1 MLFNTPEFVVFLVV
15 VLGLYYTVNARYQNT
30 LLLAASLFFYGYWDP
45 RFVGLLLTS
54 AGVDYVAGLRVAEN
68 RGTPSAKRW
77 LVTSLAVNLGILG
90 VFKYFNFFVDN
101 AHRIFEGLGLSI
113 STPLLTIIL
122 PVGISFYTFQSMSY
136 TIDVYRGKMEPV
148 RDLVAFVLYVS
159 YFPQLVAGPIERAT
173 HLLPAITKRRVV
185 DEAMLRSGL
194 MLIVIGLFR
203 KVVIADGI
211 GQSVDLIFASPQT
224 HSSAEL
230 LGGAYLFALQI
241 YCDFAGY
248 SDIARGTSRLLGID
262 LMINF
267 EQPYFA
273 SSLREFWRRWHI
285 SLSTWLR
292 DYLYIPLGGSRG
304 GQVATIRNLMI
315 TMLLGGL
322 WHGAAWSFVAWGLL
336 HGSYL
341 VVEHLLH
348 SKTSGLRESLRIP
361 AGVSRALGMVLTF
374 HLVLLAWV
382 FFRAPGFS
390 AALDY
395 LAGIA
400 GGLGSLDALALLS
413 AVAVPWLLVLAVDL
427 PQRIAKSHTVFLD
440 WPAWPRAAVASAML
454 FLVSLGFGTR
464 APFIYFQF

>member
-1 MLFNTPEFVVFLVV
+1 V
-15 VLGLYYTVNARYQNT
+15 
-30 LLLAASLFFYGYWDP
+30 S
-45 RFVGLLLTS
+45 
-54 AGVDYVAGLRVAEN
+54 
-68 RGTPSAKRW
+68 
-77 LVTSLAVNLGILG
+77 
-90 VFKYFNFFVDN
+90 
-101 AHRIFEGLGLSI
+101 
-113 STPLLTIIL
+113 IIL

-136 TIDVYRGKMEPV
+136 TIDVYRGKMAPV
-148 RDLVAFVLYVS
+148 RDLTAFVLYVS

-173 HLLPAITKRRVV
+173 HLLPALMKRRVV
-185 DEAMLRSGL
+185 NEAMVRGGV
-194 MLIVIGLFR
+194 MLIIVGLFR

-211 GQSVDLIFASPQT
+211 GQTVDRVFASPAA
-224 HSSAEL
+224 HSSGEL
-230 LGGAYLFALQI
+230 LAAAYLFALQI

-248 SDIARGTSRLLGID
+248 SDIARGVSRLLGID

-304 GQVATIRNLMI
+304 SQLATMRNLMI

-336 HGSYL
+336 HGGYL
-341 VVEHLLH
+341 AVEHLTHRKAASLAER
-348 SKTSGLRESLRIP
+348 LRLP
-361 AGVSRALGMVLTF
+361 AFATRALGIVTTF

-390 AALDY
+390 AAIGY
-395 LAGIA
+395 LEGIA
-400 GGLGSLDALALLS
+400 SGFAAIDPLAVLA
-413 AVAVPWLLVLAVDL
+413 AVALPWLLVLTVDI
-427 PQRIAKSHTVFLD
+427 PQRLANDHTVFLGL
-440 WPAWPRAAVASAML
+440 PAWPRAAVASAML
-454 FLVSLGFGTR
+454 FLVCLGFGTR